1 MYVTANNKME
11 ETCNFVHLGTLFLN
25 RYPREGMVLQMLT
38 LRAKPRKPYID
49 VDCISSPLR
58 HLELSNMLFLTVVA
72 TAVSIG
78 WGLRTV

>member
-1 MYVTANNKME
+1 
-11 ETCNFVHLGTLFLN
+11 
-25 RYPREGMVLQMLT
+25 MVLQMLT

-78 WGLRTV
+78 LGLRTV